1 MSITKEKLS
10 SLLNSSLKIEDIV
23 KQLQISTYAFYK
35 LLKKYNLQRKV
46 KVDKLDNKYLQ
57 QVDLSKLSRDYQ
69 THPLHK
75 GEVPKEEDLRYLY
88 LTLNWDRITVAK
100 YLGSGNSKKTV
111 AKFLKKYNISKED
124 KLFRECWKA
133 NYYTKHPES
142 LKKHKKPT
150 LQERGYKNGR
160 QLHIPLES
168 LDVLYNKNKL
178 AELYKKHSAKEIAKL
193 LGVSDV
199 TVGHYLVKHGIEIVP
214 TRYTS
219 SAEKEII
226 SLFPGISFKKD
237 RTILDGQEIDL
248 YSDIHKIGI
257 EFNGNYWHSDA
268 CKVAP
273 DYHKKKSDLAA
284 AKGVFLFHIFEY
296 EWLNPVTKAAIINR
310 LHNLFITNMKKVYA
324 RKCIIKDVPVQEAT
338 DFLNK
343 NHTQGRAPSQI
354 RLGLYNGTE
363 LVALM
368 EFITNGIN
376 KKYQYELSRFC
387 CKAGYNVVGG
397 ASKLFKYF
405 IKTYNPENIISYSDI
420 AKTTGNIY
428 SLLGFIQDS
437 ITKPQ
442 YHWTN
447 GDITLT
453 RYQCQLKRL
462 TKLGWRKGTE
472 TEVEVMTSK
481 GFHKIYDCGKIVWI
495 WKRGE

>member
-111 AKFLKKYNISKED
+111 AKFLRQYGIAKEDRLIRERWKDNYYSKHPHKDIRTLSLKERGYTNGKQLHISKESLIILNNKD
-124 KLFRECWKA
+124 KLSALYLKYPARE
-133 NYYTKHPES
+133 
-142 LKKHKKPT
+142 L
-150 LQERGYKNGR
+150 G
-160 QLHIPLES
+160 
-168 LDVLYNKNKL
+168 
-178 AELYKKHSAKEIAKL
+178 KL
-193 LGVSDV
+193 LGVSS
-199 TVGHYLVKHGIEIVP
+199 TTINNYLSKHNIPVIYS
-214 TRYTS
+214 RYTS

-248 YSDIHKIGI
+248 YSDTHKIGI

-310 LHNLFITNMKKVYA
+310 LHNLFITNTKKVYA
-324 RKCIIKDVPVQEAT
+324 RKCIIKDVPVQEAI

-343 NHTQGRAPSQI
+343 NHTQGMAPSQI